1 MVDFSKI
8 AKSLWHSVGRQN
20 AAKVIANQCAAK
32 VRDICREHGVSS
44 KCEKRLCRNCYS
56 VAEQLAYAKL
66 NGESIDVAELVAFL
80 KGEFLNS
87 VLAAAYSARD
97 SKDFMKDI
105 VDFVDNSY
113 FDAFAKLF
121 TGLGYSSISSA
132 LQEIKI
138 KLIKAQNADMESLG
152 DRGQYEEIEEIEAVE
167 GQEENFGDFST
178 RGNKNISTRRVMS
191 KPKVREG
198 MTDEEEYQFIDDMAN
213 SLMGKSLSTPK
224 EAMDTIAH
232 LVTATN
238 ETIKFCEIQKTKRAA
253 IRAEAAC
260 QIHQIDAMKKC
271 IQTYLEKTFDERREI
286 FKKEFE
292 MMDKAFDSGNMQAL
306 SLTLNH
312 ITSLA
317 KESPF
322 KNLADMGY
330 VHDKLLEKG
339 STFDI

>member
-8 AKSLWHSVGRQN
+8 AKSIWHSVGRQS

-44 KCEKRLCRNCYS
+44 KCEKRLCHNCYS

-80 KGEFLNS
+80 RGEFLNS

-113 FDAFAKLF
+113 YDAFAELF

-138 KLIKAQNADMESLG
+138 KLVKAQDADMESLE
-152 DRGQYEEIEEIEAVE
+152 DRDHYEEIEAVE
-167 GQEENFGDFST
+167 VQEENFGDFST

-191 KPKVREG
+191 KPKVRDG

-260 QIHQIDAMKKC
+260 QIHQIDAMKEC

-306 SLTLNH
+306 SLTLDH

-322 KNLADMGY
+322 KNLSDMGY
-330 VHDKLLEKG
+330 VQEKLLEKG